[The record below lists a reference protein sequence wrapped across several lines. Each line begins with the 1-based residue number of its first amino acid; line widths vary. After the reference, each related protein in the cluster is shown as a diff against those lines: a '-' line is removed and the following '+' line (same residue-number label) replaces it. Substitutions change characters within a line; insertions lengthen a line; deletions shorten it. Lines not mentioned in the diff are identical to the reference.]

1 MTTDN
6 IPRHIYWSCR
16 EKAAVDEDDLNQ
28 KNWLLEQTLMHGTMA
43 DIQRLDVSAIED
55 ALPRLRLPRHVMAL
69 WKDYFERRHSHA
81 VSQANS

>member
-6 IPRHIYWSCR
+6 VPRHIYWSCR
-16 EKAAVDEDDLNQ
+16 EKATVDENDLKQ

-43 DIQRLDVSAIED
+43 DIQSLDVSAIED
-55 ALPRLRLPRHVMAL
+55 ALPHLRLPRHVLAL

>member
-6 IPRHIYWSCR
+6 VPRHIYWSTR
-16 EKAAVDEDDLNQ
+16 ERATVDKSDLSQ

-43 DIQRLDVSAIED
+43 DIRSLDVSAIEE
-55 ALPRLRLPRHVMAL
+55 ALPRLRLPRHVLAL
-69 WKDYFERRHSHA
+69 WKDYFECQHSHA